1 MRRTVIFFLLVQFYN
16 TWATNENDIHLHL
29 NFGNKVDKDM
39 NSENELISENEVR
52 GMNYKLSW
60 FNIST
65 LQLKIGRTWRNIW
78 LTPTS
83 NLRNR
88 FTPCLFRGKL
98 EGDPKAV
105 VTVSGCPDRD
115 TSVAIAFSLLPFGI
129 VDLTLVDGI
138 TTNLDAKTSGES
150 DIEASLTDD
159 YLLPP
164 PRVSSES
171 ANYWLGPIPSTVVL
185 KTDVKYDN
193 SLLEH
198 FDNSHEK
205 TRDWVKK
212 VIELAKPKFSHD
224 SLTIKVT
231 LEVVEISHF
240 NETLEASDEKLKHLQ
255 RSQWH
260 RVLTSYFCKEKVRLG
275 AIGRAYLGSACH
287 GWGFAVNI
295 NELYSPIT
303 PDMTTARTFAHELGH
318 NLGMRHDFDEQHGGT
333 GFPGEGG
340 KCDGKGLM
348 SYGSDRPDIW
358 SSCSDTDMLTWWK
371 EEGHECVN
379 TRDIVDA
386 HIKKKK
392 ACVDEIGAQYQDGD
406 TWTCAD
412 GCNKCDCSKGRVI
425 STKRKCIK
433 YCKDETGAKYKP
445 RDSWTCADGCNKC
458 RCVEEEESYHGQI
471 LSTRM
476 VCSSTKG
483 CPSGWSQRGTGC
495 YFVKESPMNWKEA
508 KKFCSELQADMV
520 MIENEAERQEIY
532 DLLRDLLKK
541 QLRFWLGVRNIDG
554 VWKQDGGWTKGKKFT
569 LIDKI
574 YGHGIGDCLQVGKYK
589 LIKAVCRKADM
600 PFGTTFNP
608 FCKKSL
614 GEKKADSVTG
624 VGADTNYWKK
634 HEKKLQDVFNMKK
647 LRPESAMVNS
657 KHLLLETEDG
667 ADEYSVIND
676 NSNEDQK
683 AVVKKNDYCSI
694 DYWKR
699 MK

>member
-1 MRRTVIFFLLVQFYN
+1 MRRTVVFFLLVLFYF
-16 TWATNENDIHLHL
+16 TLATNQNDIHLHL
-29 NFGNKVDKDM
+29 NFGNKAEKEM
-39 NSENELISENEVR
+39 NSENELISKNEVR
-52 GMNYKLSW
+52 GISFKLSW

-83 NLRNR
+83 NLHNR

-105 VTVSGCPDRD
+105 VSVSGCPDRD

-150 DIEASLTDD
+150 ENEAFSIDD
-159 YLLPP
+159 YLIP
-164 PRVSSES
+164 PRDPTET
-171 ANYWLGPIPSTVVL
+171 ANFWLGPIPSTVVL

-205 TRDWVKK
+205 TRDWVDK
-212 VIELAKPKFSHD
+212 VVQLAKSKFSHD

-240 NETLEASDEKLKHLQ
+240 NETIEASDANITHLQ
-255 RSQWH
+255 QQEWH
-260 RVLTSYFCKEKVRLG
+260 GVLTSYFCKEKKRSG
-275 AIGRAYLGSACH
+275 AIGIAFLGTACT
-287 GWGFAVNI
+287 GMGYACNI
-295 NELYSPIT
+295 NELHSSIT
-303 PDMTTARTFAHELGH
+303 PDIKTARTFAHELGH
-318 NLGMRHDFDEQHGGT
+318 NLGMSHDFDSEHGGT
-333 GFPGEGG
+333 GYPGEGG

-358 SSCSDTDMLTWWK
+358 SSCSDTDMLKWWK
-371 EEGHECVN
+371 KEGHECVN

-386 HIKKKK
+386 
-392 ACVDEIGAQYQDGD
+392 CVDEIGARYQDGD

-412 GCNKCDCSKGRVI
+412 GCNKCVCSKGRVV
-425 STKRKCIK
+425 STKKKCIK

-445 RDSWTCADGCNKC
+445 GDSWTCADGCNKC

-495 YFVKESPMNWKEA
+495 YFVKESPMNWTEA
-508 KKFCSELQADMV
+508 KKFCSDLQADMV
-520 MIENEAERQEIY
+520 MIENEAERLEIY
-532 DLLRDLLKK
+532 DLLKDLLKK

-574 YGHGIGDCLQVGKYK
+574 YWNGIGDCLQVGKYGDM
-589 LIKAVCRKADM
+589 IKAKCRHADM

-614 GEKKADSVTG
+614 SANKPQEMKAG

-634 HEKKLQDVFNMKK
+634 HDKLLMKDVFNMKK
-647 LRPESAMVNS
+647 LRPKSS
-657 KHLLLETEDG
+657 
-667 ADEYSVIND
+667 
-676 NSNEDQK
+676 
-683 AVVKKNDYCSI
+683 
-694 DYWKR
+694 R
-699 MK
+699 F

>member
-29 NFGNKVDKDM
+29 NFGNKVEKEM

-52 GMNYKLSW
+52 GMSFKLSW

-105 VTVSGCPDRD
+105 VSVSGCPDRD

-150 DIEASLTDD
+150 EAVPQDD
-159 YLLPP
+159 YLIPEKP
-164 PRVSSES
+164 PRARFES
-171 ANYWLGPIPSTVVL
+171 ANFWIGPIPSTVIL

-205 TRDWVKK
+205 TRDWVEK
-212 VIELAKPKFSHD
+212 VVKLAKPKFSHD

-240 NETLEASDEKLKHLQ
+240 NETLEASYETLYHLQ
-255 RSQWH
+255 RSQWTP
-260 RVLTSYFCKEKVRLG
+260 VLTSYFCKGNERSSTFG
-275 AIGRAYLGSACH
+275 MAFFETACWRS
-287 GWGFAVNI
+287 GWAVNI
-295 NELYSPIT
+295 NELYSTIT
-303 PDMTTARTFAHELGH
+303 PDIKTARTFAHEIGH
-318 NLGMRHDFDEQHGGT
+318 NLGMRHDFDSEHG
-333 GFPGEGG
+333 GEGG

-348 SYGSDRPDIW
+348 SYGSDRPDQW

-371 EEGHECVN
+371 KEGHECVN

-386 HIKKKK
+386 
-392 ACVDEIGAQYQDGD
+392 CVDEIGAKYQDGD

-412 GCNKCDCSKGRVI
+412 GCNKCDCKKGRI
-425 STKRKCIK
+425 LSTKKKCIK

-445 RDSWTCADGCNKC
+445 GDSWACADGCNKC
-458 RCVEEEESYHGQI
+458 RCVEEEDSYHGQI

-476 VCSSTKG
+476 VCSSTKGFSG

-532 DLLRDLLKK
+532 DLLKDLLKK

-574 YGHGIGDCLQVGKYK
+574 YGHGIGDCLQVGKWN

-614 GEKKADSVTG
+614 GANTAEEKKADSVTG

-647 LRPESAMVNS
+647 LRPKSS
-657 KHLLLETEDG
+657 
-667 ADEYSVIND
+667 
-676 NSNEDQK
+676 
-683 AVVKKNDYCSI
+683 
-694 DYWKR
+694 R
-699 MK
+699 F

>member
-29 NFGNKVDKDM
+29 NFGNKVEKEM
-39 NSENELISENEVR
+39 NSENELLTESASS
-52 GMNYKLSW
+52 GMNFQLSW

-88 FTPCLFRGKL
+88 FTPCLFKGKI

-105 VTVSGCPDRD
+105 ISVSGCPDRD

-138 TTNLDAKTSGES
+138 TTNLDAKPSGES
-150 DIEASLTDD
+150 ENEALKNEDD
-159 YLLPP
+159 LLFP
-164 PRVSSES
+164 PRASSES
-171 ANYWLGPIPSTVVL
+171 ANVWLGPIPSTVIV

-198 FDNSHEK
+198 FDNSHKK
-205 TRDWVKK
+205 TRDWLDK
-212 VIELAKPKFSHD
+212 VVELAKSRFSHD

-240 NETLEASDEKLKHLQ
+240 NETLEASSEKIEHLQ
-255 RSQWH
+255 RSEWH
-260 RVLTSYFCKEKVRLG
+260 RVLTSYFCKD
-275 AIGRAYLGSACH
+275 IGFGVIGIAFFGSACMGM
-287 GWGFAVNI
+287 GWAVNI
-295 NELYSPIT
+295 NELFSTIT
-303 PDMTTARTFAHELGH
+303 PDIKTARSFAHELGH
-318 NLGMRHDFDEQHGGT
+318 NLGMYHDFSSIHG
-333 GFPGEGG
+333 GEGG

-348 SYGSDRPDIW
+348 SYGSDRPDQW

-386 HIKKKK
+386 
-392 ACVDEIGAQYQDGD
+392 CVDEIGAKYQDGD

-412 GCNKCDCSKGRVI
+412 GCNKCECSKGRIV
-425 STKRKCIK
+425 STKKKCIK

-445 RDSWTCADGCNKC
+445 GDSWTCADGCNKC
-458 RCVEEEESYHGQI
+458 RCAEEEESYHGQI

-476 VCSSTKG
+476 VCSSTKGFSG

-614 GEKKADSVTG
+614 GANTAEEKKADPVTG

-647 LRPESAMVNS
+647 LRPKSS
-657 KHLLLETEDG
+657 
-667 ADEYSVIND
+667 
-676 NSNEDQK
+676 
-683 AVVKKNDYCSI
+683 
-694 DYWKR
+694 R
-699 MK
+699 F